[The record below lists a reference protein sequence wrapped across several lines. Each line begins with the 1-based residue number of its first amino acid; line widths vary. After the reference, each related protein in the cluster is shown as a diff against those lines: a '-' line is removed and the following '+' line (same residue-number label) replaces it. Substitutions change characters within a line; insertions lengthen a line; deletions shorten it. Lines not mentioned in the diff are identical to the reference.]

1 MKKYITIATTISSKA
16 SKEKIIKNILDKQ
29 LSPCIQTI
37 KGIESSYI
45 WKNQIKN
52 DFEDLILIKTN
63 NKNKNFVIKE
73 IEDNHPY
80 DIPEIICY
88 NFNILS
94 NKYEKWFSD
103 NIAKK

>member
-1 MKKYITIATTISSKA
+1 MKKYITIATTISSKV

-45 WKNQIKN
+45 WKNEIKN

-63 NKNKNFVIKE
+63 NKNKDLVVQEIKN
-73 IEDNHPY
+73 IHPY
-80 DIPEIICY
+80 DVPEIICY

-94 NKYEKWFSD
+94 NKYEKWFLNSMV
-103 NIAKK
+103 NK